1 MPKLAAIDVGSNAM
15 RLAIA
20 SVDDKGKLDLIATAR
35 EPVRLGADV
44 FANREISNQRLVEAM
59 DAFLRFRRLINDHG
73 VKLVRAV
80 GTSALREASNRD
92 YFINQIAK
100 AAEITIE
107 PISGE
112 EEARLVHLAVA
123 GNVRLKRRVA
133 LLVDIGG
140 GSVEISLANQSE
152 VLATESFATGTVRLL
167 QMLEQKKHG
176 DRVFR
181 RLVHAYINVSDTR
194 LQKELAKHKIGLCIA
209 TGGNVEALGDLRVQ
223 LGKGKTNT
231 SITVDEL
238 DSILKKLE
246 SRSYEDRIKKF
257 KMRPDR
263 ADVIIP
269 AAIAL
274 QNIAYQAHVDRILI
288 PRVGA
293 KDGLLIEMASKLH
306 RGEEPVYHNQAIF
319 SAKLLGRKYDYEA
332 QHAATVARFA
342 VQLFDSTKKL
352 HKLSGKERTL
362 LEVAGLL
369 HDIGYFVGTTD
380 HHKHSYYLIKASPI
394 VGLDDSQ
401 REVVAITA
409 RYHSRA
415 SPKPSHREY
424 EELPPSKQNIVIK
437 LAPLLRLAEA
447 LDREHANKVKNLRI
461 AAGKK
466 LALRLRGRGDLLLE
480 RWALAR
486 NSALFE
492 AVYKRKVE
500 IA

>member
-1 MPKLAAIDVGSNAM
+1 
-15 RLAIA
+15 
-20 SVDDKGKLDLIATAR
+20 
-35 EPVRLGADV
+35 
-44 FANREISNQRLVEAM
+44 
-59 DAFLRFRRLINDHG
+59 
-73 VKLVRAV
+73 
-80 GTSALREASNRD
+80 
-92 YFINQIAK
+92 
-100 AAEITIE
+100 
-107 PISGE
+107 
-112 EEARLVHLAVA
+112 
-123 GNVRLKRRVA
+123 
-133 LLVDIGG
+133 
-140 GSVEISLANQSE
+140 
-152 VLATESFATGTVRLL
+152 
-167 QMLEQKKHG
+167 MLEQKKHG

-181 RLVHAYINVSDTR
+181 QLVHAYINVSDTR

-231 SITVDEL
+231 SITVDDL

-246 SRSYEDRIKKF
+246 SRSYEDRIRKF

-293 KDGLLIEMASKLH
+293 KDGLLIDMASKLH
-306 RGEEPVYHNQAIF
+306 GAEEPVYHNQAIF

-332 QHAATVARFA
+332 QHAATVAGFA

-352 HKLSGKERTL
+352 HNLTGKERTL

-369 HDIGYFVGTTD
+369 HDIGYYVGTTD

-401 REVVAITA
+401 REVVATIA

-437 LAPLLRLAEA
+437 LASLLRLAEA
-447 LDREHANKVKNLRI
+447 LDREHANKVRKLRI

-466 LALRLRGRGDLLLE
+466 LTLRLKGRGDLLLE

-486 NSALFE
+486 NAVVFE
-492 AVYKRKVE
+492 AVYKRKVV

>member
-1 MPKLAAIDVGSNAM
+1 MMKLAAIDVGSNAM

-20 SVDDKGKLDLIATAR
+20 SVDNKGKLDLIDTAR

-44 FANREISNQRLVEAM
+44 FSNREISNQRLVEAM
-59 DAFLRFRRLINDHG
+59 DAFLRFRKLING
-73 VKLVRAV
+73 RKAKLVRAV
-80 GTSALREASNRD
+80 GTSAVREASNRD

-100 AAEITIE
+100 AAEITID

-140 GSVEISLANQSE
+140 GSIEISLANKRE
-152 VLATESFATGTVRLL
+152 ILATESFATGTVRLL

-181 RLVHAYINVSDTR
+181 QLVHAYINVSDTR
-194 LQKELAKHKIGLCIA
+194 LKKELGKRRIGLCIA
-209 TGGNVEALGDLRVQ
+209 TGGNVETLGDLRVQ
-223 LGKGKTNT
+223 LCKGKSNT
-231 SITVDEL
+231 SITIDEL

-246 SRSYEDRIKKF
+246 SQSYEDRIRKF
-257 KMRPDR
+257 KLRPDR

-269 AAIAL
+269 ATIAL
-274 QNIAYQAHVDRILI
+274 QNIAYQAHVERILI
-288 PRVGA
+288 PRVGV
-293 KDGLLIEMASKLH
+293 KDGLLIDMASKLH
-306 RGEEPVYHNQAIF
+306 RAEEPVYHTQVI
-319 SAKLLGRKYDYEA
+319 SYAKLLGKKYDYEV
-332 QHAATVARFA
+332 QHSMTVARFA

-352 HKLSGKERTL
+352 HKLGGKERTL

-369 HDIGYFVGTTD
+369 HDIGYYVGMTD

-394 VGLDDSQ
+394 IGLDDSQ
-401 REVVAITA
+401 REVVATVA

-424 EELPPSKQNIVIK
+424 EELPSSEQGIVTK

-447 LDREHANKVKNLRI
+447 LDREHANKVKQLRI
-461 AAGKK
+461 SAGKK
-466 LALRLRGRGDLLLE
+466 LTLRLRGGGDLLLE

-486 NSALFE
+486 NSELFE
-492 AVYKRKVE
+492 TVYKRKVV